1 MPQWKVLRSVGSRDY
16 FALATLAKNRSKA
29 DIAFASWA
37 TGLQTIQAD
46 RVWRMLSF
54 GGLDLWG
61 RVQGVHTEVRRW
73 PRAHLPAISRH
84 CAKIN
89 KCFVLLRC
97 KMLSV
102 EQWACMIWAWAYPVK
117 DLCNSTRQT
126 AQSIGYIYILRSI
139 HRPWRP
145 RGATIQRVHSSMQG
159 ISTPSA
165 L

>member
-1 MPQWKVLRSVGSRDY
+1 MSLYLRFSTCLDAVWKVLRSDGSCDY

-37 TGLQTIQAD
+37 TGLRAIQAD

-54 GGLDLWG
+54 GEVDLWD

-73 PRAHLPAISRH
+73 PRPPPLHTISRH

-89 KCFVLLRC
+89 KCFVLLRWT
-97 KMLSV
+97 MSVHDLGVSLSS
-102 EQWACMIWAWAYPVK
+102 Q
-117 DLCNSTRQT
+117 
-126 AQSIGYIYILRSI
+126 
-139 HRPWRP
+139 RP
-145 RGATIQRVHSSMQG
+145 
-159 ISTPSA
+159 